1 MFRTRRPH
9 RWRLALALAPII
21 ALVAACGPGS
31 GTGAPHSEVV
41 LKVVDPGNSGP
52 IAVGKRDG
60 DFDRALAPLGA
71 RIEWVTTTP
80 GFSSMLKL
88 FNTGQLDVSG
98 AAFSPVVGAL
108 SKDVPVRIVAV
119 QDPAGKDQSGIIAHP
134 GSGIRSVA
142 DLVGRRVAVNP
153 AGKGEYILLAA
164 LAQAGIPADKV
175 TRVPLQQKEAAS
187 AFATG
192 KVDAWASFLVPYQE
206 AKANGGIEL
215 ATEASIGS
223 KDNSVVVFRTEI
235 LDRRP
240 DIAAKYLEVLRDLT
254 ARQRANPAGS
264 ENVFEQTGPRAL
276 TGPRLADAL
285 RIDAEATDPRLPRD
299 SDAADLAEIVNL
311 FADNGVITRR
321 ITAADIFYDLRS
333 KLTPEQLTAL
343 KER

>member
-276 TGPRLADAL
+276 TGPRLTDAL
-285 RIDAEATDPRLPRD
+285 RVDAEATDPRLPRD